1 MLALSKYISDFL
13 NKVCGEIK
21 YKGVHGNIST
31 ELQGHI
37 YEIMENYIESG
48 MDKDRAI
55 QKAVEQMG
63 DPIGIGKELN
73 KTHRPKTEWSIILLI
88 GAMVLIG
95 GITLFSVAI
104 DTASSIN
111 FDQFFK
117 SYLVY
122 TLIGIGAFMS
132 CYFFDYTKLE
142 KYSIYIFISNIAFL
156 FASAIF
162 GRELSGTQFIGIV
175 KIRFAYS
182 TIALPFF
189 LTSFSGL
196 ANKWST
202 GSIKDMLKLLTLA
215 TLAVICT
222 LYISF
227 TTAILLSA
235 GFLIIITKAILNKG
249 FKGNRKRFLFSIYGG
264 GITLISMLLWVN
276 NAVGSNYKATRL
288 FIFLNPH
295 LDPYEIGF
303 ISNLL
308 KYIMLPNAKLFG
320 KSDNLYFNHQGVDRM
335 VLPEANTDLVFAY
348 IVSAFGW
355 IVGIITI
362 IVIVLAITRM
372 FLAVRKINHQ
382 YGRYLASAIVS
393 VFSLQALASVLIN
406 TGRLPIS
413 SFSLP
418 FISYGGINFVINMA
432 LMGLL
437 LSVYRR
443 KDLVTIEK
451 GYCQRS
457 GS

>member
-95 GITLFSVAI
+95 GITLFSVAS

-122 TLIGIGAFMS
+122 TLIGIGVFVP

-142 KYSIYIFISNIAFL
+142 KYSLYIFLSTIIFL
-156 FASAIF
+156 FASAKF
-162 GRELSGTQFIGIV
+162 GRQVIG
-175 KIRFAYS
+175 
-182 TIALPFF
+182 LPLF

-196 ANKWST
+196 ANKWDT

-215 TLAVICT
+215 TLAIFVMIEA
-222 LYISF
+222 SF
-227 TTAILLSA
+227 ATAILLSA

-249 FKGNRKRFLFSIYGG
+249 FKGNRKGFLFSIYGG
-264 GITLISMLLWVN
+264 GITLISMLLLWVN

-295 LDPYEIGF
+295 LDPDGAGYI
-303 ISNLL
+303 NLL
-308 KYIMLPNAKLFG
+308 LKEMLPGAKLFG
-320 KSDNLYFNHQGVDRM
+320 KSDNLYLNHQGVNRI

-355 IVGIITI
+355 IVGIITM
-362 IVIVLAITRM
+362 IVIALTVTRM
-372 FLAVRKINHQ
+372 FLTIRKINHQ

-393 VFSLQALASVLIN
+393 VFSLQALANILMN
-406 TGRLPIS
+406 TGMFPIYTGPFPIS

-418 FISYGGINFVINMA
+418 FISYGGTNFVINMA